1 MERLKKINNKKL
13 TYDCSLTADTIHL
26 SATLD
31 NDQRESI
38 YDRFLFNKNNPKFH
52 WRYSQYKT
60 KELGFS
66 INALPYN
73 SFAYKHYDHVLQL
86 QKEVTTAGYIPYSL
100 AELINDID
108 WNIKRI
114 DLAFDFKTP
123 LENSLIMK
131 HHGNVQFE
139 PSNDKWNTE
148 YLGKLKTRTH
158 SKVANYNR
166 NDKEAERETGIEHEF
181 FNRFE
186 VRLFPTSNDETM
198 KIHNMQDDFILKH
211 LKKYIIIPNIDDL
224 PTSKWNKNRLYKI
237 KADNTYTYFKS
248 LDPKIQHELKEV
260 AKAHRVPLE
269 QIYLQNKHNLF
280 KFAELH
286 ENDLIHVPSD
296 ELTPLDNMQVEIVI
310 PTDEELFQLFG

>member
-1 MERLKKINNKKL
+1 MRRLKKTSKERLI
-13 TYDCSLTADTIHL
+13 YDCNLTADTIHL
-26 SATLD
+26 SAKL
-31 NDQRESI
+31 NHEQRESI

-60 KELGFS
+60 KGLGFS

-73 SFAYKHYDHVLQL
+73 SYTYKHYDHVLQL
-86 QKEVTTAGYIPYSL
+86 QKEVTTAEYIPYSL
-100 AELINDID
+100 GEIIGNID

-131 HHGNVQFE
+131 HHGNVQFHTD
-139 PSNDKWNTE
+139 DKWNTE
-148 YLGKLKTRTH
+148 YLGKLKTRSH
-158 SKVANYNR
+158 SKVAHYNR
-166 NDKEAERETGIEHEF
+166 NDKEIERETGIEHEL

-186 VRLFPTSNDETM
+186 VRLFPASNDETM
-198 KIHNMQDDFILKH
+198 KLHNMKDDFILKH

-248 LDPKIQHELKEV
+248 LDEKIQQELKEV
-260 AKAHRVPLE
+260 TKAHRVPLE
-269 QIYLQNKHNLF
+269 QIYLENKHNLF
-280 KFAELH
+280 KFAEAN
-286 ENDLIHVPSD
+286 ENDFIHAPSD
-296 ELTPLDNMQVEIVI
+296 ELISLDNMPVEIII
-310 PTDEELFQLFG
+310 PTDEELYRFFG